1 MENFAASNRSM
12 KILLAADLHFRSRW
26 FHWLFDQGVN
36 FDLIC
41 IAGDLLDM
49 FSGEP
54 RLAQAREVTRWIREI
69 GKGTQAAVCSSLEK
83 MDTEKCLRFMRLAQK
98 TLLRSRS

>member
-1 MENFAASNRSM
+1 M

-26 FHWLFDQGVN
+26 FHWLLDQGVN

-49 FSGEP
+49 FNGEP
-54 RLAQAREVTRWIREI
+54 RLAQAREVTRWIREL
-69 GKGTQAAVCSSLEK
+69 GKDTQAAVCSGNHDNAGRQISQDRAPVTILY
-83 MDTEKCLRFMRLAQK
+83 KCCNNISHFL
-98 TLLRSRS
+98 